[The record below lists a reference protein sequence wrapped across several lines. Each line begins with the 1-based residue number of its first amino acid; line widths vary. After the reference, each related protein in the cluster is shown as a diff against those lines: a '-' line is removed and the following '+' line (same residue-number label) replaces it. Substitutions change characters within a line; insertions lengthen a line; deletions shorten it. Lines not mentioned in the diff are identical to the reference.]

1 MRKTLLAAALVLAT
15 TSYAAADTGDAKKL
29 AEGDCARAR
38 AQHKTCVIDMGD
50 EKIDGETP
58 VILGTKV
65 DVIHFTQ
72 ASSLVHIRRDF
83 IPEIIK
89 TAEDL

>member
-1 MRKTLLAAALVLAT
+1 MRKTLLAAALLLAT
-15 TSYAAADTGDAKKL
+15 TAYAAADTGDAKKL

-38 AQHKTCVIDMGD
+38 AANKTCVIDMGD
-50 EKIDGETP
+50 EKIEGETP
-58 VILGTKV
+58 TSSGTKV
-65 DVIHFTQ
+65 DVIKFTQ
-72 ASSLVHIRRDF
+72 ASSLIHLRRDF